1 MSPILLEEQHGFVN
15 KKSTVTNLSVFSDYI
30 AKNINNSQIDTIYTD
45 LAKAFDRVNHNVLL
59 EKLKSFSFN
68 NDLLKFL
75 ESYLTNRI
83 NFVRFDNS
91 NSDSFISTSG
101 VPQGSILGPLL
112 FVMFINNISD
122 YIQYAKF
129 LLYADDLKIYL
140 TIRSN
145 EDIDKLK
152 SDIKAISE
160 FCEDNDLALNESKCK
175 AVIYTRKKNPLM
187 GIYTVNG
194 VQIETIDEIKDLGI
208 VFTKNFSFNTHII
221 KLTAECYR
229 KLGFILRAS
238 RDLNY
243 DTSIILF
250 NAYVRSKL
258 EYCCVI
264 WNPRTLTY
272 TDMLEKIQKKF
283 LRSMYLKR
291 HGIYP
296 FLISYEHQRIE
307 FNVTL
312 LSKRRENAQILFIF
326 NILDS
331 QIVVP
336 DILSAI
342 NINVPDIRLRVRDNL
357 FEISNLISP
366 IQKCLLTIN
375 NFLRTYNIDIF
386 NINKN
391 RLHSYL

>member
-1 MSPILLEEQHGFVN
+1 M
-15 KKSTVTNLSVFSDYI
+15 
-30 AKNINNSQIDTIYTD
+30 
-45 LAKAFDRVNHNVLL
+45 
-59 EKLKSFSFN
+59 
-68 NDLLKFL
+68 
-75 ESYLTNRI
+75 
-83 NFVRFDNS
+83 
-91 NSDSFISTSG
+91 
-101 VPQGSILGPLL
+101 PQGSILGPLL

-129 LLYADDLKIYL
+129 LLYTDDLNYL

-283 LRSMYLKR
+283 LRSIYLKT
-291 HGIYP
+291 HGTYP
-296 FLISYEHQRIE
+296 FLVSYERQRIE
-307 FNVTL
+307 FNITL

-326 NILDS
+326 SVLHGHIT
-331 QIVVP
+331 VP

-342 NINVPDIRLRVRDNL
+342 NINVPDIRLRLRDNV
-357 FEISNLISP
+357 FKIINTNSP
-366 IQKCLLTIN
+366 VENCLLTVN
-375 NFLRTYNIDIF
+375 NFLRNCDVDIF
-386 NINKN
+386 NTNKN
-391 RLHSYL
+391 ELYSHL